1 MIQAEMMVA
10 EFLPAVLAAIFVS
23 QKHVPA
29 IELDHVARHSVVIQQ
44 PDHAGNLNDESDGVY
59 PVVPLVVF
67 FESVFGVAQFAPAIE
82 VKRLVLTVLDR
93 DDFRLAFV
101 KQREGSPN
109 GDNVNRS
116 VSSIK
121 SQDAGLHCRC
131 RTRT

>member
-1 MIQAEMMVA
+1 MIQTEMMIA
-10 EFLPAVLAAIFVS
+10 EFLPAVLTAILVP

-29 IELDHVARHSVVIQQ
+29 VELDHVAWHTVVIQQ
-44 PDHAGNLNDESDGVY
+44 PDDTRNLNDESDGVY

-67 FESVFGVAQFAPAIE
+67 FESMFGVAQFTPAIE
-82 VKRLVLTVLDR
+82 VKRLVLPVLDR
-93 DDFRLAFV
+93 DNFRLAFV

-116 VSSIK
+116 VGSIE
-121 SQDAGLHCRC
+121 SQDAGLHCRS